1 MPITEPR
8 TPDCHFLRLLNMN
21 KKLLFYLALAIVLLD
36 FYVKSFKILPRV
48 PRLSRPG
55 LNCIVGFCTHRWIM
69 NSILYNKLLFRDL
82 DCFA

>member
-36 FYVKSFKILPRV
+36 FYVKSFKSMDTTSGPPLI
-48 PRLSRPG
+48 SARPQ
-55 LNCIVGFCTHRWIM
+55 LYRWILH
-69 NSILYNKLLFRDL
+69 SSL
-82 DCFA
+82 DYEFNTLQ